1 MKLKVEKVFTDKI
14 TGEIYTAGQEIE
26 VASERGKELL
36 ADARK
41 LVSEIKSK
49 SASKTSSKK
58 TTKK

>member
-14 TGEIYTAGQEIE
+14 TGELYQVGQEIE

-36 ADARK
+36 ADERK

-49 SASKTSSKK
+49 GASKTTSKK